1 LFSAP
6 RGIAL
11 RGELLAVPEFSWAW
25 RREVL
30 RVGKR
35 LHFQAGDVI
44 YREHSPENSLLLIRR
59 GRVRVFKS
67 FFGKSRTLAMLGKG
81 ETVGEVSFF
90 EGTER
95 SSSVQASTDVVLL
108 EFSRQQLLPLLMGNP
123 RLALYFLERMA
134 TRVRTVQ
141 QDLVEGLVHRN
152 LELEMANAR
161 LEARIRERTE
171 LELSNERLSHQAQ
184 RDHLTG
190 ALNRLGLQETLS
202 QWTANHER
210 PFTLLLFD
218 IDHFKQYNDRNGH
231 LMGDKLLR
239 DLCSV
244 VNNHLRSD
252 DLLARF
258 GGEEFAVLLSGL
270 QPERAPEVAQRL
282 ADAITHHPFPE
293 GEHQPLGVVSI
304 SAVLAFFP
312 PEGTQP
318 EQLLQL
324 ADERLYQAKAA
335 GRKRIVTGSLPM
347 EQQIGLGR

>member
-1 LFSAP
+1 MRFL
-6 RGIAL
+6 
-11 RGELLAVPEFSWAW
+11 
-25 RREVL
+25 
-30 RVGKR
+30 
-35 LHFQAGDVI
+35 AGDVI
-44 YREHSPENSLLLIRR
+44 YREHSPENSLMLIRR

-81 ETVGEVSFF
+81 ETLGEVSFF

-95 SSSVQASTDVVLL
+95 SSSAQASTDVELL
-108 EFSRQQLLPLLMGNP
+108 EFNRQHLLPLLSSNT
-123 RLALYFLERMA
+123 RLAHYFLERMA
-134 TRVRTVQ
+134 ARVRTVQ
-141 QDLVEGLVHRN
+141 QDLVEELVHRN

-171 LELSNERLSHQAQ
+171 LVRSNEQLSHQAQ

-190 ALNRLGLQETLS
+190 ALNRLGLQETLA
-202 QWTANHER
+202 QWTAHPER
-210 PFTLLLFD
+210 PFTVLLFD

-244 VNNHLRSD
+244 VNHHLRSD

-258 GGEEFAVLLSGL
+258 GGEEFAVLLHGL

-282 ADAITHHPFPE
+282 SDAITNHDFPE
-293 GEHQPLGVVSI
+293 ASHQPLGVVSI
-304 SAVLAFFP
+304 SAGLAFFP

-335 GRKRIVTGSLPM
+335 GRRRIVSGSLPM
-347 EQQIGLGR
+347 EHQIGLGR